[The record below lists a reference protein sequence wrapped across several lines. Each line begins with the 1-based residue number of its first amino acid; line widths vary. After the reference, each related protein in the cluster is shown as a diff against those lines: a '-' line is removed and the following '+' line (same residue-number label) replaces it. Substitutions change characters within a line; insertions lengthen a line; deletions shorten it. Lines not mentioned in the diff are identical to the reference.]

1 MYDRLSSPLCLY
13 NTNKLT
19 MVWGQF
25 DNIRN
30 WATIS
35 EINISRAK
43 LPPKLNGV
51 TGNVLDQIEES
62 QEGLDGQRA
71 H

>member
-1 MYDRLSSPLCLY
+1 
-13 NTNKLT
+13 

-25 DNIRN
+25 DIIRYL
-30 WATIS
+30 ATIS

-43 LPPKLNGV
+43 LPPKLNDV
-51 TGNVLDQIEES
+51 TGNALDQVEES
-62 QEGLDGQRA
+62 QEGLVGQGG

>member
-1 MYDRLSSPLCLY
+1 
-13 NTNKLT
+13 

-25 DNIRN
+25 DIIRN

-51 TGNVLDQIEES
+51 TGNALDQVEES
-62 QEGLDGQRA
+62 QEGLVGQGA